1 MRPLTEEELRASFV
15 NAEDDDLRL
24 LSVPLDFPLT
34 EWDHLDFLAWEDPR
48 ARGRAYVVAERD
60 GTPTGVVMRA
70 AEGNS
75 RARNAMCNVCHTM
88 QPGNQVA
95 LFTARKARTSDDS
108 TESVGTYICRDLS
121 CHENVRLA
129 HPLAPSEV
137 RGSVDL
143 KIDGTKR
150 RVYAFVDRVAA
161 SGEMPQ

>member
-34 EWDHLDFLAWEDPR
+34 EWDHLDFFAWRDPR
-48 ARGRAYVVAERD
+48 TRGRAYVVAERD
-60 GTPTGVVMRA
+60 GMPTGVIMRA

-75 RARNAMCNVCHTM
+75 QARNAMCNVCHTM

-95 LFTARKARTSDDS
+95 LFTARRAKAADD
-108 TESVGTYICRDLS
+108 EGGSVGTYICRDLS

-129 HPLAPSEV
+129 LPLAPSEI

-150 RVYAFVDRVAA
+150 RLQAFVDRVAA
-161 SGEMPQ
+161 TGEV